1 MNEVFIISRDARC
14 NFKSDAMSA
23 QLSYTIM
30 RLAAIEN
37 CVRNGVRA
45 STSEWHDLTTRV
57 EDIYNQVSTLH
68 REVFK
73 SEGGLPMEKI

>member
-1 MNEVFIISRDARC
+1 MSKTFVISRPAWC

-45 STSEWHDLTTRV
+45 STSEWQDLKARV
-57 EDIYNQVSTLH
+57 EEIYNQVNTLH

-73 SEGGLPMEKI
+73 SEGGLPMEKM